1 MNSPG
6 PRDPAGYSAQELAD
20 PRIDSETLRRI
31 AAVRP
36 DLWPSIL
43 RHPNCDGGLAAHI
56 RQNTPQTGPPSQTGP
71 RPPMGGPPQS
81 GPQVPMGGGPLQTG
95 PQGPPGT
102 GPQGPVGGPQGGPMP
117 PMGGP
122 GRPPMGGAPQ
132 TGAQPSPAAQQAA
145 SNAKDL
151 ANGAKTYFA
160 DTVAPAAM
168 SAARTV
174 SQRSGEGSDAVH
186 WTIWV
191 RFAVPVIA
199 LIGAISLFMPIAS
212 ASYGGYSVSVNYFS
226 EEVAA
231 GEGAIMLIGFI
242 AVIAFSVVS
251 LMTGKKWAA
260 ITAGVLAILFGLIGT
275 INGFG
280 TGSSA
285 SGQAYASAG
294 AGAILLG
301 ISGLL
306 LLIAAIVTLL
316 PKKVFAAGQQPA
328 QPQGFAPPQ
337 QYPQQQPPLP
347 QQPQQQGFPPR
358 QQFPPPGQYPQQA
371 PQPQRPPQ
379 QQEPPTKP
387 FPPQQP

>member
-56 RQNTPQTGPPSQTGP
+56 RQNTPQAAPPSRTGP

-81 GPQVPMGGGPLQTG
+81 GPQAPMGGGSLQTG
-95 PQGPPGT
+95 PQGSVG
-102 GPQGPVGGPQGGPMP
+102 GPRNGPVPPVGGPGR
-117 PMGGP
+117 P
-122 GRPPMGGAPQ
+122 GSPPMGGAPQ
-132 TGAQPSPAAQQAA
+132 SGAQSSQAA
-145 SNAKDL
+145 SGAKDL

-174 SQRSGEGSDAVH
+174 SERSGEGSGAVH

-191 RFAVPVIA
+191 RFAVPVLA
-199 LIGAISLFMPIAS
+199 LIGIISLFMPIAS
-212 ASYGGYSVSVNYFS
+212 ASYRGYSVSVNYFS
-226 EEVAA
+226 EEAPP
-231 GEGAIMLIGFI
+231 GEGAVMLIGFI

-251 LMTGKKWAA
+251 LMTGKKWAV
-260 ITAGVLAILFGLIGT
+260 ITAGVLAILFGLVGT

-280 TGSSA
+280 SGSSA

-294 AGAILLG
+294 SGAILLG

-306 LLIAAIVTLL
+306 LLIAATVTLL
-316 PKKVFAAGQQPA
+316 PKKVFAAGQQPVR
-328 QPQGFAPPQ
+328 PQGFAPPQ
-337 QYPQQQPPLP
+337 QYPQQQAPPP